1 MAQQQR
7 EENSVLFSLKELR
20 RLEDDRQR
28 QEDDERRASVEAERR
43 AREDAERRVRE
54 EAERRV
60 RDEEARVRKIEE
72 DRVAREREE
81 QMRLAEAER
90 RARVEGEMRLQE
102 QRMRLEVHAQ
112 KAKSPV
118 KPIVG
123 AIAIVVVLAGGL
135 ALKLTSDAKAAKE
148 QATLLAQQAKE
159 EADRNIARAN
169 QQAADAKRQAE
180 AAEKQYQTLLKQM
193 QDELSNARTKADRD
207 AIQSRIDNLKKRGGK
222 HSGTA
227 AVAPTTPSS
236 NPGIRIRDISDDP
249 TAGLPR

>member
-28 QEDDERRASVEAERR
+28 QEDDERRASLEAERR

-60 RDEEARVRKIEE
+60 REEQDRVRRVEE
-72 DRVAREREE
+72 ERVAREREE

-118 KPIVG
+118 KPILGAVG
-123 AIAIVVVLAGGL
+123 VVVVLAGIM
-135 ALKLTSDAKAAKE
+135 AYKLNADAKAAK
-148 QATLLAQQAKE
+148 QAALIQQQENDRKNALLAQQA
-159 EADRNIARAN
+159 
-169 QQAADAKRQAE
+169 ADAQQKAREAQRQ
-180 AAEKQYQTLLKQM
+180 YDTLLKQM
-193 QDELSNARTKADRD
+193 QDELSAARTKADRD
-207 AIQSRIDNLKKRGGK
+207 AIQSKIDNLKRRGGGNR
-222 HSGTA
+222 HTGAAAAPAAGNPGTA
-227 AVAPTTPSS
+227 
-236 NPGIRIRDISDDP
+236 PGIHIRDISDDP
-249 TAGLPR
+249 TAGLPK